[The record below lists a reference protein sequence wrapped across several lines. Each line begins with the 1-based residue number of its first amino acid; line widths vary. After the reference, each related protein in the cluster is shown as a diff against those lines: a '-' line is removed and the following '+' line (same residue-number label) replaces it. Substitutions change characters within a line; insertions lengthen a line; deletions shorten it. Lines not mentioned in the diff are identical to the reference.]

1 MPVSHS
7 RTIIWMW
14 NWFRKNKQEGIGRVY
29 DVTANGFEFNLTL
42 VNYVDVLKR
51 SQCDLNIICYLSCT
65 VKGQT

>member
-1 MPVSHS
+1 
-7 RTIIWMW
+7 MW

-51 SQCDLNIICYLSCT
+51 SQCDLIKNVLTRIGYT
-65 VKGQT
+65 EEEAEN